1 MGPGGGNVWEIYFNP
16 KRAKVG
22 WVWVKPIAAIAQ
34 IVSGMRALVW
44 TELATDHSKQ
54 ARLTLRRDASLELY
68 RENVAL
74 TPLEQNFHN
83 APVALHSLL
92 SGQIVTNQA
101 NSTQR
106 NGCENDP
113 NAGPEE

>member
-1 MGPGGGNVWEIYFNP
+1 VTVFSSEDNYRDAVVGPGGGNVWEIYFNS

-54 ARLTLRRDASLELY
+54 ARLILAFVNHAHKKERIWPPSA
-68 RENVAL
+68 
-74 TPLEQNFHN
+74 
-83 APVALHSLL
+83 
-92 SGQIVTNQA
+92 
-101 NSTQR
+101 
-106 NGCENDP
+106 
-113 NAGPEE
+113 

>member
-44 TELATDHSKQ
+44 TELATDRSKH
-54 ARLTLRRDASLELY
+54 ARLTLAAFFARKYDG
-68 RENVAL
+68 L
-74 TPLEQNFHN
+74 TRM
-83 APVALHSLL
+83 VK
-92 SGQIVTNQA
+92 VTRMA
-101 NSTQR
+101 N
-106 NGCENDP
+106 
-113 NAGPEE
+113 